1 MNLAP
6 CSKGKIKHDGPH
18 SDASIPA
25 RSQTL
30 LKPPAKQAD
39 RRQPLAIALRH
50 PEGAP
55 SAPRI
60 VASARGFAAE
70 RILDLAFANGVK
82 VREDADLAEMLAAV
96 DIGDEIPFAAF
107 SAVAEILA
115 YIYRASQAA
124 PGYDETPSEGAVTP

>member
-1 MNLAP
+1 
-6 CSKGKIKHDGPH
+6 
-18 SDASIPA
+18 
-25 RSQTL
+25 
-30 LKPPAKQAD
+30 LKPADKPED
-39 RRQPLAIALRH
+39 RRAQPLAIALRH
-50 PEGAP
+50 PQGAP

-60 VASARGFAAE
+60 IASGRGFAAE

-115 YIYRASQAA
+115 YIYRASQAPHGFDEAQPDNPVA
-124 PGYDETPSEGAVTP
+124 P